1 MEISANVNN
10 NRNQNTQLAT
20 RPPFGSMA
28 LSVRSNKANGCGG
41 ASASVNVGKQGQAG
55 FSASL
60 SHDTFQP
67 NHDKLGLFLGSIP
80 MFYMAGFALGFCPGL
95 FLVASAAFLFSG
107 RGQSF
112 RHELSAALMGNNS
125 AMQQLQVQ
133 FNKQNQQQTEVEVV
147 KEAEATKEVVAE
159 EKDEVIEDAEFVEIV
174 EEEKEEEKVLTP
186 LEMAQIKYAKA
197 QENQEKLSLQ
207 VARREES
214 EKVAQ
219 EKLELAQARLDRA
232 QEQYDKANAEVKAQM
247 TDRMVKLQENV
258 GKKEANAR
266 VAHERTDLAKAQLDE
281 ATVKLAEAQRAFE
294 DLQAEEMV
302 IL

>member
-10 NRNQNTQLAT
+10 KNQNTQLAT

-28 LSVRSNKANGCGG
+28 LSVRSNKANGCG
-41 ASASVNVGKQGQAG
+41 ASASVNVGKQAQGG

-67 NHDKLGLFLGSIP
+67 NHDKLGILLGSIP

-112 RHELSAALMGNNS
+112 RQELSAALMANNP

-133 FNKQNQQQTEVEVV
+133 FNKQNQQAEVEVV
-147 KEAEATKEVVAE
+147 KEPEAAKEVAKE
-159 EKDEVIEDAEFVEIV
+159 EENEVIEDAEFVEIV

-197 QENQEKLSLQ
+197 QENQERLSMQ

-232 QEQYDKANAEVKAQM
+232 QEQYEKANAEVKAQM

-302 IL
+302 TL